1 MNPFVET
8 AVRALL
14 IGIGA
19 TMLFDVWQLLLKVLK
34 VPTLNFAY
42 LGRWV
47 GHGLRGQW
55 THTAIA
61 KAAPVPREL
70 ALGWVAHY
78 AIGVVFAALLLGVFG
93 LDWAHDPSVLP
104 ALGFGALTVA
114 APLFV
119 MQPAMGAGFASTKT
133 PTPIRNVLKSV
144 INHAVFGV
152 ALYATAQA
160 TAAWF

>member
-1 MNPFVET
+1 MNLFLET

-19 TMLFDVWQLLLKVLK
+19 TIFFDLWQVLLKALK

-55 THTAIA
+55 THAAIA
-61 KAAPVPREL
+61 KAAPVPGEL

-93 LDWAHDPSVLP
+93 LAWAHAPSVLP
-104 ALGFGALTVA
+104 ALGFGVLTAA

-119 MQPAMGAGFASTKT
+119 MQPAMGAGFASAKT
-133 PTPIRNVLKSV
+133 PTPIRNCLKSV
-144 INHAVFGV
+144 INHAVFGLS
-152 ALYATAQA
+152 LYAAA
-160 TAAWF
+160 LLTAAWL